1 MISKQQAKYF
11 AYELTKLNRDDF
23 TRVLMDATVDLQ
35 PHQIDAAAF
44 ALRSPLSS
52 GVLLADEVGLGKT
65 IEAGI
70 VLAQLWAENKRH
82 ILIICPASLR
92 EQWHNELK
100 DKFDIPSIIID
111 RKNYKKRI
119 LDLTDKIIIM
129 SYNFAAKIERDLQP
143 IPWNLVVMDEAHK
156 LRNSYKESNKMG
168 NALKAALSGRKK
180 LLLTAT
186 PLQNS
191 LAELFGLSQLIDEY
205 IFGSYKSFKNQYT
218 SGVKGA
224 EEELKERLKVFCK
237 RTLRK
242 QVLEYIKYTERKA
255 ATFLFT
261 PSNAEICLE
270 EKVKAFLLED
280 SKYALPIRQR
290 QLIEMILFKLSA
302 SSTAAIRGTFETIL
316 ARLEKIKSGVD
327 TSGEDS
333 ELINVIEDEY
343 EDLENE
349 DAEGVEEKV
358 DEVELEKEIQQVKD
372 IITLCAAVKEDEKAK
387 TLVNALS
394 TTFDKIMH
402 SDVDN
407 PPLKKALIFTES
419 RRTQDFLFDY
429 LSAHGYKDKIVLFN
443 GSNKENREVLLDKFK
458 NDAEIM
464 IATEAGA
471 EGLNMQFCSIVVNYD
486 LPWNP
491 QRVEQRIGRCHRYGQ
506 QHDVVVINFV
516 NKSNKADQRIF
527 SLLNEKF
534 HLFEGVFGA
543 SDQVLGAIEDGLDI
557 EKKILKICKTCRTT
571 EEIDAAFND
580 LQKQMEDSINQKLA
594 ETKAKI
600 LDLLDTD
607 VIRRMKGNLAQ
618 TEQKLTEYEQMFWE
632 ICQFILKDD
641 GYFDN
646 IDYSFTLTNPQLG
659 IPQKYYFIVSGNK
672 QSDKDSALLLRSTH
686 PIAQY
691 VLNKAKQLKIPT
703 EELCFDVTNNV
714 TKEFLLTDMCKKG
727 ISGFCNC
734 QLLSLDSLD
743 KEEYLVLSGIDN
755 DFNEVP
761 SEILEKLFRLKVISD
776 VACPDIEGRAKD
788 CLNAIKGNN
797 IEVKRVESNRKNAE
811 FVKEEV
817 DKIDRYIKDKVFPLE
832 KEIKDIEAQIKV
844 YTKDSL
850 LEPDPARILFLQ
862 EETQKLERQKKTKSR
877 ELYDLQDELDEQR
890 SKLINDLRKK
900 LSMVVGVQDLF
911 EFKWRLV

>member
-143 IPWNLVVMDEAHK
+143 VTWNLVVMDEAHK

-168 NALKAALSGRKK
+168 NALKSALSGRKK

-191 LAELFGLSQLIDEY
+191 LSELFGLSQLIDEY

-255 ATFLFT
+255 ATFLFAPT
-261 PSNAEICLE
+261 HAEICLE
-270 EKVKAFLLED
+270 EKVKDFLLAD
-280 SKYALPIRQR
+280 SKYALPVRQR

-302 SSTAAIRGTFETIL
+302 SSTAAIKGTFETIL
-316 ARLEKIKSGVD
+316 ARLEKIKSGLD

-333 ELINVIEDEY
+333 ELINVIEEEY

-349 DAEGVEEKV
+349 DGDEIEEKIDKV
-358 DEVELEKEIQQVKD
+358 ALEKEIQQVKD
-372 IITLCAAVKEDEKAK
+372 IITLCTAVKEDEKAK

-394 TTFDKIMH
+394 TTFDKILNF
-402 SDVDN
+402 DVNN
-407 PPLKKALIFTES
+407 PPLKRALIFTES

-443 GSNKENREVLLDKFK
+443 GSNKENRDFLLNTFK

-471 EGLNMQFCSIVVNYD
+471 EGLNMQFCSVVVNYD

-543 SDQVLGAIEDGLDI
+543 SDQVLGAIEDGFDI
-557 EKKILKICKTCRTT
+557 EKKILQICKTCRTT
-571 EEIDAAFND
+571 EEIDAAFNE

-600 LDLLDTD
+600 LDLLDTE

-646 IDYSFTLTNPQLG
+646 TDYSFTLTNPQLG

-672 QSDKDSALLLRSTH
+672 QLDKESTLLLRSTH

-691 VLNKAKQLKIPT
+691 VLNKAKQQEIPT

-714 TKEFLLTDMCKKG
+714 TKEFLLADMCKKG
-727 ISGFCNC
+727 INGFCNC
-734 QLLSLDSLD
+734 QLLTLDSLD
-743 KEEYLVLSGIDN
+743 KEEYLVLSGIDS
-755 DFNEVP
+755 DFNEVS
-761 SEILEKLFRLKVISD
+761 SEILEKLFRLNVISGF
-776 VACPDIEGRAKD
+776 ACPEIEGQAKD
-788 CLNAIKGNN
+788 CLDAIKVNN

-811 FVKEEV
+811 FVREEV

-877 ELYDLQDELDEQR
+877 ELYDLQDELDAQR
-890 SKLINDLRKK
+890 SKLIDDLRKR
-900 LSMVVGVQDLF
+900 LSMVVDVQNLF
-911 EFKWRLV
+911 DFKWRLA

>member
-1 MISKQQAKYF
+1 M
-11 AYELTKLNRDDF
+11 
-23 TRVLMDATVDLQ
+23 
-35 PHQIDAAAF
+35 
-44 ALRSPLSS
+44 
-52 GVLLADEVGLGKT
+52 
-65 IEAGI
+65 
-70 VLAQLWAENKRH
+70 
-82 ILIICPASLR
+82 
-92 EQWHNELK
+92 
-100 DKFDIPSIIID
+100 
-111 RKNYKKRI
+111 
-119 LDLTDKIIIM
+119 
-129 SYNFAAKIERDLQP
+129 
-143 IPWNLVVMDEAHK
+143 
-156 LRNSYKESNKMG
+156 
-168 NALKAALSGRKK
+168 
-180 LLLTAT
+180 
-186 PLQNS
+186 
-191 LAELFGLSQLIDEY
+191 
-205 IFGSYKSFKNQYT
+205 
-218 SGVKGA
+218 
-224 EEELKERLKVFCK
+224 
-237 RTLRK
+237 
-242 QVLEYIKYTERKA
+242 
-255 ATFLFT
+255 
-261 PSNAEICLE
+261 
-270 EKVKAFLLED
+270 
-280 SKYALPIRQR
+280 
-290 QLIEMILFKLSA
+290 
-302 SSTAAIRGTFETIL
+302 
-316 ARLEKIKSGVD
+316 
-327 TSGEDS
+327 
-333 ELINVIEDEY
+333 
-343 EDLENE
+343 
-349 DAEGVEEKV
+349 
-358 DEVELEKEIQQVKD
+358 
-372 IITLCAAVKEDEKAK
+372 
-387 TLVNALS
+387 
-394 TTFDKIMH
+394 
-402 SDVDN
+402 
-407 PPLKKALIFTES
+407 
-419 RRTQDFLFDY
+419 
-429 LSAHGYKDKIVLFN
+429 
-443 GSNKENREVLLDKFK
+443 
-458 NDAEIM
+458 
-464 IATEAGA
+464 
-471 EGLNMQFCSIVVNYD
+471 VNYD

-646 IDYSFTLTNPQLG
+646 TDYSFTLTNPQLG

>member
-394 TTFDKIMH
+394 TTFNKIMH

-646 IDYSFTLTNPQLG
+646 TDYSFTLTNHQLG

-788 CLNAIKGNN
+788 CLNVIKGNN